1 MAPKLDCVA
10 RATGYEIARKANM
23 PLGGHD
29 WNGDWNSV
37 CRDKN
42 DARRLPSDI
51 IKRIAAQKDVQL
63 APTGIRIIGAVFC
76 GNNSSAALP
85 YSIILGLSHRHLRS

>member
-1 MAPKLDCVA
+1 MRSMA
-10 RATGYEIARKANM
+10 R
-23 PLGGHD
+23 
-29 WNGDWNSV
+29 DWNSV

>member
-10 RATGYEIARKANM
+10 RATGYEIARKANN
-23 PLGGHD
+23 D

-85 YSIILGLSHRHLRS
+85 YSIILGLHRHLRS